1 VILFLLTMVLG
12 LGSLTGSVGYARYLR
27 SGEYIRTVEQDLTEL
42 LQMPIRIESMSP
54 HSFDGASFG
63 GVSALLG
70 SDGDLEV
77 FRCNRALW
85 LDGQG
90 KDRNAYSLE
99 LEQGFFRFEPG
110 FWRSP
115 DYSRL
120 LQTGLGQNFSGLGIE
135 RIQLRDIDLIWFD
148 EGLVF
153 RADDTTGEVVILN
166 DGMADATLVAQ
177 QLNGSAVG
185 PIEISARFSPYP
197 RFALHHIH
205 FRLPSISLARLE
217 LGELVQG
224 DVTEGMFEGQLSY
237 RVTGE
242 DKLIELRG
250 ALSDARLEEWTS
262 RVVGGPY
269 RGRAD
274 LTIDGLQVRNRLMS
288 SIRFRGTLKKLF
300 LGDFLPALK
309 RPGLEGEFELNI
321 HQASIVGDRV
331 EYLSAEGSV
340 LGVSCEALCDALNLE
355 GDVVGRLDLV
365 IHALQIVEDEI
376 RFADLEIKISPP
388 AGGQG
393 TIDRSLILLAAE
405 ELLGIS
411 IGSVWPRSFS
421 TLEYTQFGVRLL
433 LERGSLR
440 VFGTHGSEAR
450 AILTVRLFGLE
461 VAVIN
466 QPKRIYPVPDLL
478 SLLRSEIGGIE
489 SSDLRQLIGTESR

>member
-1 VILFLLTMVLG
+1 
-12 LGSLTGSVGYARYLR
+12 
-27 SGEYIRTVEQDLTEL
+27 
-42 LQMPIRIESMSP
+42 
-54 HSFDGASFG
+54 
-63 GVSALLG
+63 
-70 SDGDLEV
+70 
-77 FRCNRALW
+77 
-85 LDGQG
+85 
-90 KDRNAYSLE
+90 
-99 LEQGFFRFEPG
+99 
-110 FWRSP
+110 
-115 DYSRL
+115 
-120 LQTGLGQNFSGLGIE
+120 
-135 RIQLRDIDLIWFD
+135 
-148 EGLVF
+148 
-153 RADDTTGEVVILN
+153 
-166 DGMADATLVAQ
+166 
-177 QLNGSAVG
+177 
-185 PIEISARFSPYP
+185 
-197 RFALHHIH
+197 
-205 FRLPSISLARLE
+205 
-217 LGELVQG
+217 
-224 DVTEGMFEGQLSY
+224 
-237 RVTGE
+237 
-242 DKLIELRG
+242 
-250 ALSDARLEEWTS
+250 
-262 RVVGGPY
+262 
-269 RGRAD
+269 
-274 LTIDGLQVRNRLMS
+274 MS